1 MVKTVTLLKE
11 RLNKIK
17 VCPDKSCDDDGSH
30 QKGANAIYA
39 VTYIDHICI

>member
-30 QKGANAIYA
+30 QEGANAIYG
-39 VTYIDHICI
+39 VTYIDLIRI